1 MYLYNTKKQNIC
13 SKKNIDKH
21 SSGWYSNFT
30 KEKNVCLLKERENKK
45 KRFSLKKAKKGVL
58 CFSTISFIFILVLC
72 YFLFHSNTVNAKE
85 NSDCVK
91 YYTSVYIEPGDTL
104 TSIAKKYQTA
114 EYSDLSEYIEEIKYV
129 NDLHSDHITAG
140 CYIVVP
146 YYAEAKK

>member
-1 MYLYNTKKQNIC
+1 M
-13 SKKNIDKH
+13 S
-21 SSGWYSNFT
+21 
-30 KEKNVCLLKERENKK
+30 KEREIMK
-45 KRFSLKKAKKGVL
+45 KRFSLKQAKKGVL